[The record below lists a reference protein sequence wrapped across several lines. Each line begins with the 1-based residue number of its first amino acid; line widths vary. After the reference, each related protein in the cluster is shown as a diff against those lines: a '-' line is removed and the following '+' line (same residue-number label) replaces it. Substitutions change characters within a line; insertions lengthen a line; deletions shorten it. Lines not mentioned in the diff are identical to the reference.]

1 MRLWILETLTLTTHT
16 KKKII
21 LTMSKD
27 ICPADENGDMLVIGS
42 YVKYADQT
50 WEIID
55 YEDSEQPYFD
65 DNYTEHSTLL
75 LSPRSH
81 EGEDIWVE
89 DYDVLQTEYQQLYF
103 EL

>member
-1 MRLWILETLTLTTHT
+1 
-16 KKKII
+16 
-21 LTMSKD
+21 MSKD

-89 DYDVLQTEYQQLYF
+89 DYDVLQTEYQQLTF